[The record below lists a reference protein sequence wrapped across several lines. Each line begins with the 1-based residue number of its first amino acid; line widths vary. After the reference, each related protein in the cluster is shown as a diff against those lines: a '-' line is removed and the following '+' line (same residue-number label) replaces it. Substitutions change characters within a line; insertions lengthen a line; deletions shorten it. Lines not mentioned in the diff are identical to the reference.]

1 MKKVACALSFLL
13 SLSSMAAQA
22 GVQPSGAEFHPGVC
36 ADCSKRAPA
45 VAGAKTGES
54 AVAWSGTSGADAQ
67 GILARFYNKT
77 GAVRGGQLQVNKL
90 VPPDQDDAAVAFDPS
105 GNTFIAWSELTEDN
119 SEIFVQRYNTKGKA
133 LGTPIKVSV
142 DDPAAPAIPL
152 DVFPSIAAT
161 PDGGFAVAWIKAV
174 PPSDADRIPPV
185 VMFRSFNKSAAPLIN
200 PTQLSTGLVRGLQP
214 GVCVSSSGQA
224 VVVWTN
230 VDEFR
235 PFQPNHKGVSMRRI
249 AKTGV
254 VTGPEAVVVAPIS
267 YEIDADVSCGAN
279 GTFVVIW
286 HTNKVPA
293 VDGVDILGQRYTALG
308 RKTGAIFRVNSVAAG
323 DQRDPAIAHDAAG
336 NFVVVWESRG
346 SDATGRIVGRR
357 FKANGTADGAD
368 FVVHAQGEDEPMPGD
383 ADVAFVGASGDFLVV
398 WLSGPEDVV
407 GRRYKTTSKGH

>member
-1 MKKVACALSFLL
+1 MKKVACALSLVL
-13 SLSSMAAQA
+13 SFSSITARA
-22 GVQPSGAEFHPGVC
+22 GVQPSGAEFHPGAC
-36 ADCSKRAPA
+36 NDCSKQSPA

-54 AVAWSGTSGADAQ
+54 AVAWSGASGADPQ
-67 GILARFYNKT
+67 GILARFYAKT
-77 GAVRGGQLQVNKL
+77 GAARGGQVQVNKL
-90 VPPDQDDAAVAFDPS
+90 VPPDQDDAAVAFDTA
-105 GNTFIAWSELTEDN
+105 GNTLVAWSELTEDN

-133 LGTPIKVSV
+133 LGTAIKVSV

-152 DVFPSIAAT
+152 DVFPAIAAT

-185 VMFRSFNKSAAPLIN
+185 VMFRSYNKSGAPLVA
-200 PTQLSTGLVRGLQP
+200 PTQLSTGLVRGIQP
-214 GVCVSSSGQA
+214 GVCVSSTGQA
-224 VVVWTN
+224 VVAWTN

-249 AKTGV
+249 SKTGV
-254 VTGPEAVVVAPIS
+254 ATGPEAVVVAPVS
-267 YEIDADVSCGAN
+267 YEIDADVACGTS

-323 DQRDPAIAHDAAG
+323 DQRDPAVATDAAG

-346 SDATGRIVGRR
+346 ADATSSIVGRR

-368 FVVHAQGEDEPMPGD
+368 FVIRAQGEDEPMPGD
-383 ADVAFVGASGDFLVV
+383 ADVAFVGATGDFVVV

-407 GRRYKTTSKGH
+407 GRRFKTTSKDR